1 MLRGIGT
8 PTFPFGAI
16 KSSQG
21 GRQMFSAEEDFLLRS
36 LVARFGDKDWKII
49 AENMPNRTTKQ
60 CRERYK
66 NYLSPNIRNDPWTPE
81 EDQILIQK
89 YNELGP
95 KWSTIA
101 SFLDRRSD
109 VNIKNRWTSLSCH
122 NSKKLLFHKPKEE
135 RRASSKSS
143 NQSTPPSIQSNK
155 QSEMILES
163 DGSNS
168 ETQEKGNEA
177 IHIDLFSPPN
187 EILSPDSKKLELI
200 FDKKFER
207 ENLNATFLNYG
218 GKYW

>member
-1 MLRGIGT
+1 MLHGT
-8 PTFPFGAI
+8 PFPLQIAI
-16 KSSQG
+16 KNTQG
-21 GRQMFSAEEDFLLRS
+21 GRQMFSAEEDFMLKN

-81 EDQILIQK
+81 EDKILIQK
-89 YNELGP
+89 YSELGP

-122 NSKKLLFHKPKEE
+122 HTKKLQMQQKEE
-135 RRASSKSS
+135 LSNKKVP
-143 NQSTPPSIQSNK
+143 NQSTPPISQGN
-155 QSEMILES
+155 EHNGMILNS
-163 DGSNS
+163 GTVPQTKSN
-168 ETQEKGNEA
+168 EVGA
-177 IHIDLFSPPN
+177 IDLFSPASG
-187 EILSPDSKKLELI
+187 ILSQDLKTELI
-200 FDKKFER
+200 IDKKIEK
-207 ENLNATFLNYG
+207 ENLKSTFLNYG